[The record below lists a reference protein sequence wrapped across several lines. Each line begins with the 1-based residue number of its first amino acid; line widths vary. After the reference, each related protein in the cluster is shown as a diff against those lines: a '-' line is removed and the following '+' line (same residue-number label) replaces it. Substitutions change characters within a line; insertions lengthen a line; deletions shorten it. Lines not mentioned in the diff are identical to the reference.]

1 MAIVTQSGVLAILF
15 FRFKGSSKSHCCNTD
30 GLDILMKFF
39 KEGNSFCSFVLLFLC
54 TSVRYTSLR
63 SGSYDQKDSAKLG
76 TNHRRSSRCHGG
88 NRLEW
93 PEGLPLRYISVKS
106 CSIPFTCVGIVE
118 LPAQVLNRMGGLH
131 FGLRPGEEEAFHQ

>member
-54 TSVRYTSLR
+54 TFVPLYFSSIYVFKVWKLR
-63 SGSYDQKDSAKLG
+63 S
-76 TNHRRSSRCHGG
+76 
-88 NRLEW
+88 
-93 PEGLPLRYISVKS
+93 EG
-106 CSIPFTCVGIVE
+106 
-118 LPAQVLNRMGGLH
+118 
-131 FGLRPGEEEAFHQ
+131 